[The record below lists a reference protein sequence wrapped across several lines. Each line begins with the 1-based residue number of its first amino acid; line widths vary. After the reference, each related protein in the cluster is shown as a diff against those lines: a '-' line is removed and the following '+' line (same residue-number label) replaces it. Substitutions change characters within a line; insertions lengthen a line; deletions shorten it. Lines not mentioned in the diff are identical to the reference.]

1 MLPCVVNSRLHPR
14 RTSRSR
20 HCDANCVTASRLK
33 SALTNCDACNSFRFC
48 FYEICRVVLVFLTK
62 DLHFN
67 LHLAFPARALCAL
80 RPKSVS
86 QLSCNQRVPHSFQKQ
101 PGGTTELGPFFGLQ
115 ATGVAFGLSSFFSHS
130 CALFAATGNRYHLCF
145 HGLAHSFHHDGGCTP
160 YCPCTSV
167 KMKPRATD
175 MRITA
180 GLSRRALPQAIGLP
194 RPSRGHEST
203 VTSPR
208 VAALPSEC
216 YDLVFHDPC

>member
-1 MLPCVVNSRLHPR
+1 VLPCVVNSRLHPR

-130 CALFAATGNRYHLCF
+130 CALFAATIDRYRLCF
-145 HGLAHSFHHDGGCTP
+145 HDLAHSFHHDGGVYPLLPVHQCQNETA
-160 YCPCTSV
+160 CHRHEDHCGLVSPCSSSGHRPAPTESGS
-167 KMKPRATD
+167 
-175 MRITA
+175 RIN
-180 GLSRRALPQAIGLP
+180 GHLSTGCRPALRMLRFGVP
-194 RPSRGHEST
+194 
-203 VTSPR
+203 
-208 VAALPSEC
+208 
-216 YDLVFHDPC
+216 